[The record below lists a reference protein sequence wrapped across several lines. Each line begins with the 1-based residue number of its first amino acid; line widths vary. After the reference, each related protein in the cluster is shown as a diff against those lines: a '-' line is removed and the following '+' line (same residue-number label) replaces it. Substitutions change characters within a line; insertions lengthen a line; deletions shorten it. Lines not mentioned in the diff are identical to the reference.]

1 MCPTMP
7 LFAAGS
13 LDGKIT
19 IFNLSDYMPRVSVE
33 TGLATIKI
41 CWLNLIFISAHGDG
55 KIFCHD
61 ARTGS
66 KVNKLIGCES
76 DVLDITIGNNHL
88 FAGTDSSQ
96 MFYYSLDSLL

>member
-1 MCPTMP
+1 MP
-7 LFAAGS
+7 LVAAGS

-19 IFNLSDYMPRVSVE
+19 IFNLSDYSPRISVE
-33 TGLATIKI
+33 LGLATIKI
-41 CWLNLIFISAHGDG
+41 CWLGLLFISSHGEG

-66 KVNKLIGCES
+66 AVNKFVGPQS
-76 DVLDITIGNNHL
+76 DVLDITIAHNHM

-96 MFYYSLDSLL
+96 MFFYSLESLL